1 MGASAKFHGSAIHLH
16 HAARFWCNLK
26 AMIRLPIKRTHPA
39 GETRAAWL
47 ARLVDA
53 TAPREV
59 GALLV
64 EAVEQLERG
73 SHAAVL
79 WLDAAGEVSHTT
91 TAEPPGAPEMALA
104 RTALASEGSQLS
116 ADGRQLALCLLA
128 PERVVLLWA
137 PAKVSHTT
145 AAQVAGDPR
154 VQLAVSQ
161 LRNAMRLADLQHS
174 HSQLKHSENLQSAL
188 FEISDLAGS
197 DLDMPDMLTGFHR
210 IVSRLMYAENFFIV
224 RYARDRGTVRFLYY
238 ADTLDEQG
246 SYTSRD
252 SPLEDRR
259 HTLTWYLLTEGRPLM
274 GSGEQL
280 LEQVKGPLVLAGP
293 DSNDWLGV
301 PMQRDGEVYG
311 ALVVQSYIEGIVYSR
326 DDMSLLEFVGS
337 HILTALERRESKD
350 QLERRVRQR
359 TQELAEVN
367 LGLQQEVLERQR
379 AEHLQEA
386 LFKLA
391 QLATADIDENTFYE
405 RVHEVADRLLDAEN
419 FFIALL
425 SSDGEQ
431 LEFPYYFDAGVRL
444 AMTRP
449 LGRGLS
455 EYVMRSGSPWLGAR
469 RDIEALYE
477 SGEVVP
483 LHIGRPAACWLGVP
497 LRVDEAVIGVV
508 VVQTYGGNVSYGP
521 AERELLG
528 FAALQIANSIYR
540 RRSAAALHQANL
552 RLEHRVEERTR
563 ELRAEIARREQVQQQ
578 LHHQV
583 MHDPLTGL
591 PNRGYLRDRLD
602 RTLALIQRE
611 PERRCALLYLDVD
624 RFKVINDSLG
634 HLAGDEFLR
643 VIAARLRDQAGE
655 PAIVARL
662 SGDEFAILLEN
673 IDAPSAATHIADR
686 MLQTI
691 AAPLRIAGKE
701 LEPSVSVGI
710 AVGDASYLDADELLR
725 DADVALYQAKQLG
738 RKRFAVFDETLARD
752 AIDVL
757 ALETDLRKGLQRGEF
772 EPYFQPILNLR
783 DNAVVGYEA
792 LIRWNHPQRGVL
804 KPADFLK
811 VAEDSGLIEAIDW
824 YLFEAA
830 CDALANHGNDE
841 PFMTMNVSARH
852 LRHADF
858 DVRIVGMLRRC
869 GLDASRLVT
878 EVTEGALLDNPE
890 SVRAILERLRAV
902 GVGAALD
909 DFGTGYSS
917 LSYVHSLPLRLL
929 KIDRSFVQELDK
941 ANSNSTTIVEAI
953 LALAHALNIQVIA
966 EGIETPAQ
974 RNALLRMGC
983 EMGQGYLLGQPA
995 PISYWLKAR
1004 VETKDA

>member
-1 MGASAKFHGSAIHLH
+1 
-16 HAARFWCNLK
+16 
-26 AMIRLPIKRTHPA
+26 MIRLPIKLTNPS
-39 GETRAAWL
+39 GEARATWL
-47 ARLVDA
+47 ARLVDV
-53 TAPREV
+53 TAPLDV
-59 GALLV
+59 GALIV
-64 EAVEQLERG
+64 ETIQAQGRAT
-73 SHAAVL
+73 HAAVL
-79 WLDAAGEVSHTT
+79 WLDDGLGCASS
-91 TAEPPGAPEMALA
+91 TAPQPPGEQELALA
-104 RTALASEGSQLS
+104 RTVLVSGGCETSV
-116 ADGRQLALCLLA
+116 DGGQLALCLLRR
-128 PERVVLLWA
+128 ERVVLLWT
-137 PAKVSHTT
+137 PAKPARNA
-145 AAQVAGDPR
+145 AAQVQGDPDL
-154 VQLAVSQ
+154 QLAVAQ
-161 LRNAMRLADLQHS
+161 LRNAMRLADLQNS
-174 HSQLKHSENLQSAL
+174 HSQLEHSENLQRAL
-188 FEISDLAGS
+188 FAISDLAGS
-197 DLDMPDMLTGFHR
+197 DLDMPDMLRELHR
-210 IVSRLMYAENFFIV
+210 IVSGLMYAENFFIV
-224 RYARDRGTVRFLYY
+224 RYARDRGTLRFLYY
-238 ADTLDEQG
+238 ADTLDEHG
-246 SYTSRD
+246 PYTSRD
-252 SPLEDRR
+252 SLLEERR
-259 HTLTWYLLTEGRPLM
+259 HTLTWYLLTKGKPLM
-274 GSGEQL
+274 GSSEQL
-280 LEQVKGPLVLAGP
+280 LEQVNGPLVLSGP

-301 PMQRDGEVYG
+301 PMQRDGEVHG
-311 ALVVQSYIEGIVYSR
+311 ALVVQSYINGIVYSR

-337 HILTALERRESKD
+337 HILTALERKENKD
-350 QLERRVRQR
+350 QLEQRVRER
-359 TQELAEVN
+359 TQELADVN
-367 LGLQQEVLERQR
+367 RGLQQEVLERQR

-405 RVHEVADRLLDAEN
+405 RVHDVVDRLLDAEN

-455 EYVMRSGSPWLGAR
+455 EFVMRNGSPWLGAR
-469 RDIEALYE
+469 EDIAALNE

-483 LHIGRPAACWLGVP
+483 HHIGRPAACWLGVP

-508 VVQTYGGNVSYGP
+508 VVQSYDGNVSYGL
-521 AERELLG
+521 AEQELLG

-552 RLEHRVEERTR
+552 RLEHRVEERTH
-563 ELRAEIARREQVQQQ
+563 ELRAEIVRREQVQQQ

-602 RTLALIQRE
+602 RTLALMQRE

-643 VIAARLRDQAGE
+643 VIAARLRDHVSE

-662 SGDEFAILLEN
+662 SGDEFAILLESV
-673 IDAPSAATHIADR
+673 DATSAATHIANR

-710 AVGDASYLDADELLR
+710 AIGDASYLDADELLR
-725 DADVALYQAKQLG
+725 DADVALYQAKQMG

-757 ALETDLRKGLQRGEF
+757 TMETDLRKGLQRGEF
-772 EPYFQPILNLR
+772 EPYFQPILRLH

-804 KPADFLK
+804 KPVDFLK
-811 VAEDSGLIEAIDW
+811 VAEDSGMIEAIDW

-830 CDALANHGNDE
+830 CDALANHGDEE
-841 PFMTMNVSARH
+841 PFMTVNVSALH
-852 LRHADF
+852 LRHTDF
-858 DVRIVGMLRRC
+858 DVRIVDMLRRC
-869 GLDASRLVT
+869 GLKASRLVT

-890 SVRAILERLRAV
+890 SVRVILDRLRAV

-941 ANSNSTTIVEAI
+941 GNSNSTTVVEAI

-966 EGIETPAQ
+966 EGIETQAQ
-974 RNALLRMGC
+974 RNALLRLGC

-995 PISYWLKAR
+995 PISYWLKPHTSA
-1004 VETKDA
+1004 